1 MSAKKTPKQERQDRA
16 LHNLRSAVEAGVHRH
31 VRTAA
36 LGALKADCSDAELG
50 RVVRLATLKDTQ
62 VAS

>member
-1 MSAKKTPKQERQDRA
+1 MKTPKQERQERA
-16 LHNLRSAVEAGVHRH
+16 LHNLRSAVEAGAHH

-36 LGALKADCSDAELG
+36 LGALKADCTDAELG
-50 RVVRLATLKDTQ
+50 RVVRLAALKDTQ